1 MYIIE
6 EDEQG
11 QQLFLGRQPIVDRNK
26 NLVAFEL
33 LFRSGQQT
41 NGADFL
47 CGFRATATVIHH
59 IFNELGIEAALG
71 ACIGLINVNEE
82 MLADEVLE
90 LLPRSKIIFEILES
104 VKITDAVI
112 ARCQQLKSLGH
123 QLALDDVTSLD
134 EDSAG
139 ILKHISIV
147 KVDISLIEENQLGR
161 LVSRIRAHNPAAK
174 LLAEKVETLEQFA
187 KCLALGF
194 DLFQGYFFAR
204 PQIISGRRMSMSEL
218 AILKLLEQVS
228 GDAELAEI
236 EKTLKEN
243 AALSISLLKIAN
255 SAFTGAR
262 RTISSIREAVAILG
276 RRQLHRWV
284 QLLLY
289 ASTGQDKLSPLLLLA
304 ATRGRAMEMVA
315 KEKHES
321 AFEDHAFIT
330 GIMSLLD
337 TLLGMPLNEALAQ
350 VQLHQHITD
359 ALLKR
364 EGDLGKLLQLI
375 EHIERGDEGS
385 IQQGIAHFPYLNPG
399 QLQLIHAE
407 SMLWANA
414 ICQGKQ

>member
-6 EDEQG
+6 EDEQD

-33 LFRSGQQT
+33 LFRSGRQT
-41 NGADFL
+41 NDADFL
-47 CGFRATATVIHH
+47 CGSKATATVIHH
-59 IFNELGIEAALG
+59 AFNELGIEATLG
-71 ACIGLINVNEE
+71 ACTGLINVNEE

-90 LLPRSKIIFEILES
+90 LLPKSKIIFEILES
-104 VKITDAVI
+104 VRITDAVI
-112 ARCQQLKSLGH
+112 ARCQQLKSLGY
-123 QLALDDVTSLD
+123 QLALDDVTSLN
-134 EDSAG
+134 ESSAS
-139 ILKHISIV
+139 ILKHIDIV
-147 KVDISLIEENQLGR
+147 KVDISLTGQDR
-161 LVSRIRAHNPAAK
+161 LSRLAAGIRAHNPAAK
-174 LLAEKVETLEQFA
+174 LLAEKVETLDQFDQ
-187 KCLALGF
+187 CLALGF
-194 DLFQGYFFAR
+194 DLFQGYFFAK

-218 AILKLLEQVS
+218 AVLKLLEQVS

-243 AALSISLLKIAN
+243 AALTISLLKIAN
-255 SAFTGAR
+255 SAYTGAR
-262 RTISSIREAVAILG
+262 RSISSIREAVAILG

-289 ASTGQDKLSPLLLLA
+289 ANTGHDRLSPLLLLA

-315 KEKHES
+315 KQKHES
-321 AFEDHAFIT
+321 GFEDHAFIT

-350 VQLHQHITD
+350 LRLHRHITD

-375 EHIERGDEGS
+375 EHIERGDAES
-385 IQQGIAHFPYLNPG
+385 IQDGIAHFPYLNPG